1 MREPL
6 VSQATLLERVLPALE
21 NHGAVY
27 RKFQCVLARSAIAG
41 EVVVSMPSDGRETS
55 NVARDGD
62 YVVMNLTKARELYV
76 VRGGTFRE
84 RYELDEPSHA
94 WSRYRPLGRVR
105 ALEVGD
111 VLLTH
116 LAVRSPF
123 YIEPSWQEPQLV
135 VLGDYLV
142 CPLGANEIYRI
153 ARQEFGETYE
163 RS

>member
-1 MREPL
+1 
-6 VSQATLLERVLPALE
+6 VLPALGRD
-21 NHGAVY
+21 GAVY
-27 RKFQCVLARSAIAG
+27 RKFQCVLARRAVAG
-41 EVVVSMPSDGRETS
+41 EAVVSVPSDGRETS
-55 NVARDGD
+55 NVAGEGD
-62 YVVMNLTKARELYV
+62 YVVRNLTEAGELYI
-76 VRGGTFRE
+76 VRAAVFRE
-84 RYELDEPSHA
+84 RYELEEPSDH

-111 VLLTH
+111 TLLTL

-123 YIEPSWQEPQLV
+123 YIEPSWKEPQLV

-153 ARQEFGETYE
+153 ARQEFGETYV